1 MALGKPNMK
10 ILVVDDF
17 PTMRR
22 IVKTLFKQN
31 GYSDFIEAEDGE
43 QALKIL
49 QTDTSIELIVS
60 DWNMPNMTG
69 IELLKSVRADPKLK
83 HLPFLMVTAEADKAN
98 IIEAVKSG
106 VSNYV
111 VKPFTGQTLAEKLAK
126 IFQMNASGAPGAQSP
141 SQPSATAPQ
150 GGAKPAAAPGKPAAA
165 AKAAAGTKPPSGPNV
180 KKTG

>member
-1 MALGKPNMK
+1 MAVGSPDMK

-22 IVKTLFKQN
+22 IVKTLFRQN
-31 GYSDFIEAEDGE
+31 GFTNFIEAEDGR
-43 QALKIL
+43 QAYETLK
-49 QTDTSIELIVS
+49 TTAGIEFIVS

-69 IELLKSVRADPKLK
+69 IEFLKAVRADPKFK
-83 HLPFLMVTAEADKAN
+83 HLPFLMVTAEAEKEN

-111 VKPFTGQTLAEKLAK
+111 VKPFTGETLKEKLAK
-126 IFQMNASGAPGAQSP
+126 IFVNYG
-141 SQPSATAPQ
+141 
-150 GGAKPAAAPGKPAAA
+150 
-165 AKAAAGTKPPSGPNV
+165 V

>member
-1 MALGKPNMK
+1 MAVGKPDMK

-22 IVKTLFKQN
+22 IVKTLMRQN
-31 GYSDFIEAEDGE
+31 GYSNFIEAEDGA
-43 QALKIL
+43 QAYETLKSVG
-49 QTDTSIELIVS
+49 DIEFIVS

-69 IELLKSVRADPKLK
+69 IEFLKAVRADPKFK
-83 HLPFLMVTAEADKAN
+83 HLPFLMVTAEAEKEN

-126 IFQMNASGAPGAQSP
+126 IYANLGI
-141 SQPSATAPQ
+141 
-150 GGAKPAAAPGKPAAA
+150 K
-165 AKAAAGTKPPSGPNV
+165 KAG
-180 KKTG
+180 

>member
-1 MALGKPNMK
+1 MAINREMK

-22 IVKTLFKQN
+22 IVKTLMRQN
-31 GYSDFIEAEDGE
+31 GFTNFVEAEDGQ
-43 QALKIL
+43 QALRIL
-49 QTDTSIELIVS
+49 GSSTDIEFVIS

-83 HLPFLMVTAEADKAN
+83 HLPFLMITAEAEKEN

-111 VKPFTGQTLAEKLAK
+111 VKPFTAQTLGEKLAK
-126 IFQMNASGAPGAQSP
+126 IFTGLS
-141 SQPSATAPQ
+141 
-150 GGAKPAAAPGKPAAA
+150 
-165 AKAAAGTKPPSGPNV
+165 V

>member
-1 MALGKPNMK
+1 MAVGKPDMK

-31 GYSDFIEAEDGE
+31 GFGNFIEAEDGA
-43 QALKIL
+43 QAYEVLK
-49 QTDTSIELIVS
+49 QNPDIEFIVS

-69 IELLKSVRADPKLK
+69 IEFLKAVRADPKFK
-83 HLPFLMVTAEADKAN
+83 HIPFLMVTAEAEKEN

-126 IFQMNASGAPGAQSP
+126 IFQNQPGA
-141 SQPSATAPQ
+141 T
-150 GGAKPAAAPGKPAAA
+150 KPAAPAVKKPA
-165 AKAAAGTKPPSGPNV
+165 
-180 KKTG
+180 

>member
-1 MALGKPNMK
+1 MAVGQPDMK

-22 IVKTLFKQN
+22 IVKTLMRQN
-31 GYSDFIEAEDGE
+31 GYSDFLEAEDGAQGYE
-43 QALKIL
+43 MLKKNP
-49 QTDTSIELIVS
+49 QIEFIVS

-69 IELLKSVRADPKLK
+69 IEFLKAVRADPKFK
-83 HLPFLMVTAEADKAN
+83 HLPFLMVTAEAEKEN

-126 IFQMNASGAPGAQSP
+126 IYSNLGI
-141 SQPSATAPQ
+141 
-150 GGAKPAAAPGKPAAA
+150 
-165 AKAAAGTKPPSGPNV
+165 